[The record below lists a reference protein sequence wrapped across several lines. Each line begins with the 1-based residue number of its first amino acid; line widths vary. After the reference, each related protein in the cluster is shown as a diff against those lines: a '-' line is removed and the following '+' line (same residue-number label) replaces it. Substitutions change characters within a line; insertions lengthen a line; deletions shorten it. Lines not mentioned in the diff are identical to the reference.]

1 MMQTNGACPHCGKKI
16 FHYNQKQWKYGSP
29 IQTCKYCNGKYI
41 DKRYHEMAIDGVAP
55 DILVMKGA
63 IGWLLAGLSTV
74 VIGFIFIFSESQS
87 TYRDSFSLVMI
98 DAKCAVVFGV
108 LMAIYNIVDII
119 KIKTGK
125 KDSELIQSREEALNV
140 AMKMNSKRF
149 IRLSGESYKRLQ
161 DKSYANELV
170 DAGYF
175 VPEKYL

>member
-29 IQTCKYCNGKYI
+29 IRTCKYCNGKYI
-41 DKRYHEMAIDGVAP
+41 DKRYHEIVIDGVAP
-55 DILVMKGA
+55 DILVMKED
-63 IGWLLAGLSTV
+63 IGWLLAGLSLV
-74 VIGFIFIFSESQS
+74 VGGFIFIFSESQLGD
-87 TYRDSFSLVMI
+87 RDSLLMLRAQVMVI
-98 DAKCAVVFGV
+98 FGV
-108 LMAIYNIVDII
+108 GMTIYNIVDII

-125 KDSELIQSREEALNV
+125 KDSELIQSREEALKV
-140 AMKMNSKRF
+140 AMKINSKRF

-161 DKSYANELV
+161 DKSYANELA